1 MSEKLRIALPVVVEG
16 KYDKIKLDSVIDA
29 TVLTTG
35 GFGIF
40 NSAEKKALIRR
51 LCKDGV
57 ILLCDSDGAGKVIR
71 GYLKGILPPERVY
84 DLYLPKIAGKEKRKR
99 VGSKEGTLGVEG
111 MDADLLRALFA
122 PYATDALP
130 SRAPITKADFYAYGL
145 SGGAN
150 AAALRDALEKLKL
163 ICIDEMAAQLIAWFV
178 SVLFAFV
185 TSKFRVFENGH
196 SGHAFHEFLGFFGAR
211 ALSGVIENGGF
222 WIFAERLDY
231 NDYIVKLA
239 LAVFVVVS
247 NYALSKFLIFRKK

>member
-71 GYLKGILPPERVY
+71 SYLKGILPPERVY
-84 DLYLPKIAGKEKRKR
+84 DLYIPKIAGKERRKR

-122 PYATDALP
+122 PYAASGVPARTPL
-130 SRAPITKADFYAYGL
+130 TKADFYAYGL

-150 AAALRDALEKLKL
+150 AAALRDAL
-163 ICIDEMAAQLIAWFV
+163 AAQFDLPSGMTANALIAALALLC
-178 SVLFAFV
+178 S
-185 TSKFRVFENGH
+185 REEFET
-196 SGHAFHEFLGFFGAR
+196 AAR
-211 ALSGVIENGGF
+211 AV
-222 WIFAERLDY
+222 AE
-231 NDYIVKLA
+231 
-239 LAVFVVVS
+239 
-247 NYALSKFLIFRKK
+247 KFS

>member
-1 MSEKLRIALPVVVEG
+1 MSEKLHIALPVVVEG

-84 DLYLPKIAGKEKRKR
+84 DLYIPKIEGKERRKR

-111 MDADLLRALFA
+111 MDAGLLRALFA
-122 PYATDALP
+122 PYAADGVPTRTPL
-130 SRAPITKADFYAYGL
+130 TKADFYAFGL

-150 AAALRDALEKLKL
+150 AAALRDAL
-163 ICIDEMAAQLIAWFV
+163 AAHFDLPSGMTANALIAALALLC
-178 SVLFAFV
+178 S
-185 TSKFRVFENGH
+185 REEFET
-196 SGHAFHEFLGFFGAR
+196 AAR
-211 ALSGVIENGGF
+211 AV
-222 WIFAERLDY
+222 AE
-231 NDYIVKLA
+231 
-239 LAVFVVVS
+239 
-247 NYALSKFLIFRKK
+247 KFS

>member
-29 TVLTTG
+29 AVLTTG

-84 DLYLPKIAGKEKRKR
+84 DLYIPKIAGKERRKR

-122 PYATDALP
+122 PYATDAPP

-150 AAALRDALEKLKL
+150 AAALRDAL
-163 ICIDEMAAQLIAWFV
+163 AAQFDLPSGMTANALIAALALLC
-178 SVLFAFV
+178 S
-185 TSKFRVFENGH
+185 REEFET
-196 SGHAFHEFLGFFGAR
+196 AAR
-211 ALSGVIENGGF
+211 AV
-222 WIFAERLDY
+222 AE
-231 NDYIVKLA
+231 
-239 LAVFVVVS
+239 
-247 NYALSKFLIFRKK
+247 KFS